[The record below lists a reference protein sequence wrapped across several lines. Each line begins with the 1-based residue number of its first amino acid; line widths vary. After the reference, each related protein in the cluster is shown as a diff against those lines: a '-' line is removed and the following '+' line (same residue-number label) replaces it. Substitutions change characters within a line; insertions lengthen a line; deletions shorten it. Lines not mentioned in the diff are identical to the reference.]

1 MKIVIRAGG
10 IGTRLWPMSR
20 ADNPK
25 QFQNIIGSKSMLRNT
40 YERIAPLL
48 DKPGD
53 LFISVNRKFKDR
65 AKKEIPEIE
74 NNNIIIET
82 DTRNTG
88 PAMCLEVCYLEKLC
102 GPGEVIA
109 SLPADDYISDNEAFG
124 SLLLTTENFIL
135 NNPDYILTPAIIP
148 AYPDTGYTY
157 FKSGKKLHR
166 NGEEA
171 IYWVAGVVEKPNY
184 EYCQE
189 LIKTGVYYSHTGMY
203 LWQLKHIANLFKI
216 HQKEMYK
223 TCQAVV
229 ELISDKKD
237 LKKAQELYGELEKIT
252 VETAITNKIDKIAMS
267 VSNKIGWSDLGK
279 WHIIKRILSE
289 NEEDNVIKGE
299 VEISDSVNNLIYCA
313 QDKKIIVVNDIN
325 NLAIIDTKDALFISS
340 LKGSADVKKAVEKL
354 KKEGK
359 NNYL

>member
-20 ADNPK
+20 VDNPK
-25 QFQNIIGSKSMLRNT
+25 QFQNIIGNKSMLRNT

-48 DKPGD
+48 DKPRD
-53 LFISVNRKFKDR
+53 LFISVNQNFKDR
-65 AKKEIPEIE
+65 TKKEIPEIE

-88 PAMCLEVCYLEKLC
+88 PAMCLEVCYLEELC
-102 GPGEVIA
+102 GPDEVIA
-109 SLPADDYISDNEAFG
+109 SLPADDYISDNDAFC

-135 NNPDYILTPAIIP
+135 NNSDYILTPAIIP

-157 FKSGKKLHR
+157 FKSGKNLHKR
-166 NGEEA
+166 EEEA
-171 IYWVAGVVEKPNY
+171 IYSVADVVEKPNY

-189 LIKTGVYYSHTGMY
+189 LINTGIYYSHTGMY
-203 LWQLKHIANLFKI
+203 LWQFKHIVNLFKI
-216 HQKEMYK
+216 HQKEMYESCK
-223 TCQAVV
+223 TIVG
-229 ELISDKKD
+229 LIKDKKD
-237 LKKAQELYGELEKIT
+237 LKKARELYRELEKISI
-252 VETAITNKIDKIAMS
+252 ETAITNKVDKIAMS

-289 NEEDNVIKGE
+289 NEDNNTIKGE
-299 VEISDSVNNLIYCA
+299 VVVSDSANNLIYSTLE
-313 QDKKIIVVNDIN
+313 KKIIVVNDIN
-325 NLAIIDTKDALFISS
+325 NLAIIDTEDALFITS
-340 LKGSADVKKAVEKL
+340 LKRSDDVKRAVEKL